1 MQEQNKVG
9 YILGVTRVGSILPG
23 WIGSAIE
30 VVEPN
35 KASASFL
42 WTAVLDLENARIF
55 GASENVGGLIFFL
68 AAQGYRVTVERVGEL
83 A

>member
-9 YILGVTRVGSILPG
+9 YILGVTRVGSILNG
-23 WIGSAIE
+23 WIGSAVE

-35 KASASFL
+35 ESGFL
-42 WTAVLDLENARIF
+42 WTAVLDLENARVF
-55 GASENVGGLIFFL
+55 GAAENVGGLIFFL

>member
-1 MQEQNKVG
+1 MPALEAEPKVG
-9 YILGVTRVGSILPG
+9 YILGILAPSGKTG
-23 WIGSAIE
+23 WISQ
-30 VVEPN
+30 
-35 KASASFL
+35 
-42 WTAVLDLENARIF
+42 AVLEPKIQPPRVIEEKEEARVF